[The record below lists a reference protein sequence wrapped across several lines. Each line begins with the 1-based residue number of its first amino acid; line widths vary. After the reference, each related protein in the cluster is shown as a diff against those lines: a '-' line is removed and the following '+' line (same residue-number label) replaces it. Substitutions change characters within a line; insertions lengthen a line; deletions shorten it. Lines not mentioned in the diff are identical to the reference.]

1 MKIASKDPSQEK
13 PGLMMPW
20 IIMAIIGMVIAV
32 LNVMVNVIVIGGM
45 IIFALPY
52 IGGVCVQVYFFI
64 VVWSYRF

>member
-32 LNVMVNVIVIGGM
+32 LNVVRFLIAGVIVYT
-45 IIFALPY
+45 LPY
-52 IGGVCVQVYFFI
+52 IGVVCVQVYLFI

>member
-32 LNVMVNVIVIGGM
+32 LNVIRYIIIGGM

-52 IGGVCVQVYFFI
+52 IVAVCAQVYFFI

>member
-20 IIMAIIGMVIAV
+20 IIMAIIGMVCMVLKVFQFLIAG
-32 LNVMVNVIVIGGM
+32 VIGYAVVHLGW
-45 IIFALPY
+45 
-52 IGGVCVQVYFFI
+52 VCLQVYLFI